1 LKILRKGESMDLRI
15 GDYIEGSEYYG
26 SNVRR
31 IKGWVR
37 KIHRVAGKIVVTIQ
51 CDDGYNG
58 RRANEVH
65 EELGDIVI
73 ISREGVR

>member
-1 LKILRKGESMDLRI
+1 MDIRI

-31 IKGWVR
+31 VKGWVR
-37 KIHRVAGKIVVTIQ
+37 KMNRIAGKLVVTIQ
-51 CDDGYNG
+51 CDDGYKG
-58 RRANEVH
+58 KRSNEVY

-73 ISREGVR
+73 ISREGDN

>member
-1 LKILRKGESMDLRI
+1 MDIRI

-31 IKGWVR
+31 IRGWVR
-37 KIHRVAGKIVVTIQ
+37 KINRVHGKLVITIQ

-58 RRANEVH
+58 RRANEVY
-65 EELGDIVI
+65 EEIGEIIVLK
-73 ISREGVR
+73 REGDN